1 MELYHYGVKGMKWGV
16 RKALKNSPRSK
27 KPKTKEQQIK
37 SIQTTRKVA
46 RAAKLGSYALNAIG
60 KHQYTKYASNA
71 TPRQVSFVKGAVYTS
86 MALNAI
92 GNVAYTSEYIQ
103 RYNYGR
109 NYWKTNK

>member
-16 RKALKNSPRSK
+16 RKARKTSPRSK

-37 SIQTTRKVA
+37 RIQKTRKVA

-60 KHQYTKYASNA
+60 KHQYSKYASNA
-71 TPRQVSFVKGAVYTS
+71 TPRQVSVVKGAGYAS

-92 GNVAYTSEYIQ
+92 GSVAYTTEYIQ
-103 RYNYGR
+103 RYNYGK
-109 NYWKTNK
+109 NYWKNDE

>member
-16 RKALKNSPRSK
+16 RKARRSSPHSK

-37 SIQTTRKVA
+37 SIQKIRKVA

-60 KHQYTKYASNA
+60 KHQYSKYASNA
-71 TPRQVSFVKGAVYTS
+71 TPRQVAAVKGAVYAS

-92 GNVAYTSEYIQ
+92 GNAAYTSEYIQ
-103 RYNYGR
+103 RFNYGR
-109 NYWKTNK
+109 NYWKTE